1 MDTDLVISLAVGAME
16 LALKVALPLLLVG
29 LAVGLII
36 SVFQAVTQIQEQT
49 LTFIPKILAT
59 VVVMVVGGPWMLDQ
73 LLSYTRD
80 LWTSIPNLIGE
91 QQVVGFFAVLA
102 RISPL
107 FVLAPL
113 FSSKSIPTR
122 VRGIV
127 AVALAIGLT
136 PVVVQGAELP
146 TDAWG
151 LAGLL
156 GKEILVGAAYAYT
169 LAALFAALE
178 VAGSFLDTLIGFSFG
193 GLIDPIT
200 GNQNAVLARMYSLIG
215 LMIFLAIGG
224 DTWVIQGLARTYEVI
239 GIDQTPAIGTL
250 VAGASQAFA
259 SIFLSAIQVAGP
271 IILAL
276 ILTDA
281 AFGVVSRVVPQLN
294 VFAVGFPAKVT
305 IGLLLIG
312 VTMPFV
318 GAWLAGELQQSVL
331 QALQTLKVA

>member
-1 MDTDLVISLAVGAME
+1 MTLQQ
-16 LALKVALPLLLVG
+16 
-29 LAVGLII
+29 LIAQ
-36 SVFQAVTQIQEQT
+36 F
-49 LTFIPKILAT
+49 
-59 VVVMVVGGPWMLDQ
+59 
-73 LLSYTRD
+73 
-80 LWTSIPNLIGE
+80 GE

-113 FSSKSIPTR
+113 FSSKSIPAR

-127 AVALAIGLT
+127 AVALAFGLT

-151 LAGLL
+151 LAGLM
-156 GKEILVGAAYAYT
+156 GKEILVGAGYAYT

-193 GLIDPIT
+193 GLVDPIT
-200 GNQNAVLARMYSLIG
+200 GNQNAVIARMYGLIG
-215 LMIFLAIGG
+215 LMIFIAIGG

-239 GIDQTPAIGTL
+239 GIEGTPAIGTL
-250 VAGASQAFA
+250 VAGASHAFA

-294 VFAVGFPAKVT
+294 VFAVGFPAKVVV
-305 IGLLLIG
+305 GLLL
-312 VTMPFV
+312 VAATLPFV
-318 GAWLAGELQQSVL
+318 ANWISGELQQDVGAAL
-331 QALQTLKVA
+331 QAIRVS